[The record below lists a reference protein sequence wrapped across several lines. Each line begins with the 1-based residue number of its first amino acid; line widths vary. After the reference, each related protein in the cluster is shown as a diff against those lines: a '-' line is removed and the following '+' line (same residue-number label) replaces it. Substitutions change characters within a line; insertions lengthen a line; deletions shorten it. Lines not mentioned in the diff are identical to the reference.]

1 MRNIMR
7 ILSVLTAIA
16 VLGGASPSA
25 QEERPVPKNSV
36 RVSVP
41 GCAHGYLFVAGRRTQ
56 EEAGSLAVP
65 EGMRLRMN
73 GPKKLMA
80 DIKAHEGAM
89 IEITGTMKKGQ
100 FKPDGV
106 GLGGGIR
113 IGPSGGPGSATLP
126 PSAITSQIMIDV
138 EGWRPIAGENCR

>member
-1 MRNIMR
+1 MRM
-7 ILSVLTAIA
+7 LFVLTAIA
-16 VLGGASPSA
+16 MLGGASLTA
-25 QEERPVPKNSV
+25 QEEKPVPKNSE

-41 GCAHGYLFVAGRRTQ
+41 GCAHGYLFIAGRRTQ
-56 EEAGSLAVP
+56 DEAGSLAVP

-80 DIKAHEGAM
+80 EIKAHEGAT

-106 GLGGGIR
+106 GLGGGVR
-113 IGPSGGPGSATLP
+113 IGPSGAPGSATLP
-126 PSAITSQIMIDV
+126 PSAITNQIMIDV
-138 EGWRPIAGENCR
+138 EGWRSIVGENCR